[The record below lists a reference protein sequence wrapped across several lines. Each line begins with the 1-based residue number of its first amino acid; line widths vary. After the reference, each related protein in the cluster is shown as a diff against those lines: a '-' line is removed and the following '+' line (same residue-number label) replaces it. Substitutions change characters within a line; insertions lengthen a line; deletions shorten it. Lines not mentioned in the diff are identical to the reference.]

1 MKAPFSYYG
10 GKQTLAPEIAQ
21 LFPAHRLYCEPF
33 CGSAAV
39 FFQKPKENSTVE
51 VLNDT
56 NQELINFF
64 RVCQNDFVSLEKE
77 IRISLHSRRLFT
89 DASVIYNNP
98 HMFSELKRAW
108 ALWVLAVQGF
118 ASIIDGS
125 WGYDKAKRTTSKK
138 IMNKRESFTEELAYR
153 LQEVQLE
160 CTDAIRIINSR
171 DGKDA
176 LFYCD
181 PPYFNSD
188 CGHYDGYTKE
198 DMDMLLKTLTK
209 IEGKF
214 IVSSYPSDLLQDYV
228 TAQGWHQKRWIKNV
242 SVNKGSGGGKKKTEV
257 ITANFELISV

>member
-1 MKAPFSYYG
+1 MKAPFAYYG
-10 GKQTLAPEIAQ
+10 GKQTLAPEIVQ
-21 LFPAHRLYCEPF
+21 LIPAHSLYCEPF
-33 CGSAAV
+33 CGGAAI
-39 FFQKPKENSTVE
+39 FFHKPKESSAVE

-64 RVCQNDFVSLEKE
+64 RVVQNDFVSLEKE

-98 HMFSELKRAW
+98 HMFSEIKRAW

-118 ASIIDGS
+118 AGILDGS

-138 IMNKRESFTEELAYR
+138 IMNKREAFSEELAYR

-171 DGKDA
+171 DGKNSF
-176 LFYCD
+176 FYCD

-188 CGHYDGYTKE
+188 CGHYDGYTRE
-198 DMDMLLKTLTK
+198 DMEMLLQTLSK

-214 IVSSYPSDLLQDYV
+214 IVSSYPSDLLSKF
-228 TAQGWHQKRWIKNV
+228 TKEHGWDQKQWIKTV
-242 SVNKGSGGGKKKTEV
+242 SVNKGSGGKKKTEV
-257 ITANFELISV
+257 VTANFKIN